1 VPTAS
6 RNSKKPA
13 DPLLERLRHALA
25 GIPKTSALLVGVSGG
40 RDSMVLL
47 HALKAAGFKNLVV
60 CHLDHCLRGR
70 ESTAD
75 AKFVRR
81 AAAKLGLPFESALAH
96 TREYATANKKSLE
109 LAARELRYAFFQ
121 ECTRRCGCRR
131 LVLAHHADD
140 QIETCLFNFLR
151 GSGAAGLGGMRP
163 HSKRDGLQILRPLL
177 ETTRA
182 QIADWAKA
190 HRIAFRE
197 DSSNAETAYTRNK
210 LRLRVLPEIEKAVG
224 PTFRAAIL
232 RAADILRSE
241 DAWMDSLV
249 PKPCVQL
256 ACRELRAMHP
266 ALASRFVL
274 RWLRESGIEEPG
286 WRETRAVLSLI
297 EAESPAKVNLPGG
310 FHARR
315 RAGAIFLEKGAP

>member
-1 VPTAS
+1 
-6 RNSKKPA
+6 
-13 DPLLERLRHALA
+13 
-25 GIPKTSALLVGVSGG
+25 
-40 RDSMVLL
+40 
-47 HALKAAGFKNLVV
+47 
-60 CHLDHCLRGR
+60 
-70 ESTAD
+70 
-75 AKFVRR
+75 
-81 AAAKLGLPFESALAH
+81 
-96 TREYATANKKSLE
+96 
-109 LAARELRYAFFQ
+109 
-121 ECTRRCGCRR
+121 
-131 LVLAHHADD
+131 
-140 QIETCLFNFLR
+140 
-151 GSGAAGLGGMRP
+151 MRP

-286 WRETRAVLSLI
+286 WSETRAVLSLI